1 MIPGGFSTASQYDV
15 RYAYANGVTHRCQ
28 STTANAW
35 HGRVLDP
42 NGQQHGV
49 KFLGTDGWIWVTRGA
64 IEASEPE
71 ILVEPLGSGA
81 RRLPVSDNHMAN
93 FFASV
98 ASREQPIC
106 DAEIGHRSAS
116 VCHLGVIAM
125 RLGRELQFD
134 PLSET
139 FVGDTQANEWLSRE
153 MRKPWSLESV

>member
-1 MIPGGFSTASQYDV
+1 
-15 RYAYANGVTHRCQ
+15 
-28 STTANAW
+28 
-35 HGRVLDP
+35 VLDP

-139 FVGDTQANEWLSRE
+139 FVGDAQANEWLSRE

>member
-1 MIPGGFSTASQYDV
+1 M
-15 RYAYANGVTHRCQ
+15 
-28 STTANAW
+28 
-35 HGRVLDP
+35 LDP

-64 IEASEPE
+64 IETSDPE
-71 ILVEPLGSGA
+71 MLVEPLGSTA
-81 RRLPVSDNHMAN
+81 RRLRVSDNHMGN

-125 RLGRELQFD
+125 RLGRELEFD
-134 PLSET
+134 PLCET
-139 FVGDTQANEWLSRE
+139 FVGDIQANEWLSRE

>member
-1 MIPGGFSTASQYDV
+1 MV
-15 RYAYANGVTHRCQ
+15 R
-28 STTANAW
+28 
-35 HGRVLDP
+35 
-42 NGQQHGV
+42 
-49 KFLGTDGWIWVTRGA
+49 
-64 IEASEPE
+64 SEPE
-71 ILVEPLGSGA
+71 MLVEPLGSTA
-81 RRLPVSDNHMAN
+81 RRLRVSDNQMGN

-125 RLGRELQFD
+125 RLGRELEFD

-139 FVGDTQANEWLSRE
+139 FVGDIQANEWLSRE